1 MTIAY
6 ILIPSGAD
14 MLDLIRPRRSSAP
27 VQETEPGGKNAP
39 MPVGSVASKLAGRW
53 LVIVFCL
60 VVWLG
65 IVTAIVIS

>member
-1 MTIAY
+1 
-6 ILIPSGAD
+6 

-27 VQETEPGGKNAP
+27 AQESKPRGNHAP

-65 IVTAIVIS
+65 IVTAIVMS